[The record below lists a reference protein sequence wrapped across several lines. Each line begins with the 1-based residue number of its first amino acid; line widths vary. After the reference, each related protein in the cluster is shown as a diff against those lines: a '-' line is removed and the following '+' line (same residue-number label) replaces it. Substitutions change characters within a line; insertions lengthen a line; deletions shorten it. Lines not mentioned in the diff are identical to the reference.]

1 MPVAPVIFSADGAY
15 RSAAT
20 TELLRLFPEARV
32 EAVAP
37 DAARLQGEGI
47 DIVRVAATCQAQ
59 PVVFVRH
66 LMQQVA
72 EIPLA
77 HGQDLAAEIS
87 SVWFNL
93 MATHQVEQAV
103 ALQVWR
109 SGESPAAPRTDDLWN
124 DLARTLTGQ
133 GFTVSRGN
141 RDMILSVLIARDRV
155 IAGLNGRGE
164 ALVDWPGG
172 RLGLARSARQV
183 SRSEFKLEELFKVF
197 DLPLPSSGDALDLG
211 ASPGGWT
218 RILRGQ
224 GLNVWAIDP
233 ADLDPRVAA
242 DPGVHHERTTA
253 GPFLSRTGRQFDLVV
268 NDMRMTPTRS
278 CGIMLD
284 AARRLKPDAHIVMT
298 LKLTPQAA
306 LETVRTC
313 LSLLERSYEILFA
326 RQLYH
331 NRNEITVV
339 GRLRRPSKRTRP
351 SETLGPSR

>member
-1 MPVAPVIFSADGAY
+1 MPVTSVIFSADGAY
-15 RSAAT
+15 LSTAT

-37 DAARLQGEGI
+37 DASRLQGEAVEI
-47 DIVRVAATCQAQ
+47 ARVATACRTG

-77 HGQDLAAEIS
+77 PGQDLAAEIS

-93 MATHQVEQAV
+93 LATQQIDRAV

-124 DLARTLTGQ
+124 DLASTLTAQ
-133 GFTVSRGN
+133 GFSVARGN
-141 RDMILSVLIARDRV
+141 RDLILSVLIAPDRV
-155 IAGLNGRGE
+155 IAGLNGRAE
-164 ALVDWPGG
+164 ALSDWPGG
-172 RLGLARSARQV
+172 RLSLARSKRQV
-183 SRSEFKLEELFKVF
+183 SRSEFKLEELFKVV
-197 DLPLPSSGDALDLG
+197 DLPLPTNGNALDLG

-218 RILRGQ
+218 RILRER
-224 GLNVWAIDP
+224 GLTVWAVDP

-242 DPGVHHERTTA
+242 DPGVHHVRTTA
-253 GPFLSRTGRQFDLVV
+253 GPFISQTAQRFDLIV

-278 CGIMLD
+278 CGVMLD
-284 AARRLKPDAHIVMT
+284 AARRLKPDAHIIMT
-298 LKLTPQAA
+298 LKLTPKQA

-313 LSLLERSYEILFA
+313 LSLLDRSYEIRFV

-331 NRNEITVV
+331 NRNEVTVV
-339 GRLRRPSKRTRP
+339 GRLRHPAKRQR
-351 SETLGPSR
+351 SRSNRG